1 MAFIKGNNKI
11 LYLYIDPDWVAIGC
25 LTDNSFSEQVD
36 LLDVNIDE
44 WAASV
49 PTNQGYGLTFTGIQD
64 DATPLTYVDIRA
76 LKRAKTLVQWKVENV
91 NTLEG
96 ESGYGFITDI
106 GEAAPAGDFL
116 TFDGSI
122 VGFGEPGL
130 LVITSDIWSNSEGII
145 WSDSTEM
152 IFS

>member
-1 MAFIKGNNKI
+1 MALLKGNDKI

-36 LLDVNIDE
+36 LLNVNIDGWE
-44 WAASV
+44 ASV

-76 LKRAKTLVQWKVENV
+76 LKRAKTLIQWRAGAE
-91 NTLEG
+91 E
-96 ESGYGFITDI
+96 GYGFITNI
-106 GEAAPAGDFL
+106 GEAAPAGGFL

-122 VGFGEPGL
+122 VGFGEPGSVVL
-130 LVITSDIWSNSEGII
+130 TGDLWQDGEVILFQDGVEF
-145 WSDSTEM
+145 
-152 IFS
+152 IF